1 MRCKSIVTFIV
12 SCIIFI
18 FAASHRFHDSAHAIG
33 TIKKGGGK
41 ARHPAL
47 LDSDRNS
54 YVLIATAGVVPPYRG
69 NARVVLEGN
78 PTLKATFHNSG
89 PAVDLGIHRHPDF
102 KDNTFYDLRPK
113 DKVALWVKI
122 KRNLTVPV
130 RQATT
135 GAETAVPPCSRCD
148 TKSGGEE
155 TKQPEIKTPAPS
167 RRSSSHPDRETEKAE
182 SGKKNYAERGKGR
195 GDWQGRDT
203 GENSATSPALAFYDT
218 VTNERLLSIPIR
230 FTGGTEGGDNAN

>member
-69 NARVVLEGN
+69 NARVVLEGD

-89 PAVDLGIHRHPDF
+89 PAVELGIHRHPDF
-102 KDNTFYDLRPK
+102 KENTFYDLRPK

-122 KRNLTVPV
+122 KRDLTVPV

-135 GAETAVPPCSRCD
+135 GAETAVPSCSRCD
-148 TKSGGEE
+148 TESGGEE
-155 TKQPEIKTPAPS
+155 TRQPESKTPAP
-167 RRSSSHPDRETEKAE
+167 E
-182 SGKKNYAERGKGR
+182 SGKKSYAERGKSRR
-195 GDWQGRDT
+195 GGWQGRDT
-203 GENSATSPALAFYDT
+203 GENSATGPALAFYDT
-218 VTNERLLSIPIR
+218 ATNERLLSIPIR
-230 FTGGTEGGDNAN
+230 FTGGTEGGGNAH